1 MSKIVVAMSGGVDS
15 SVAAYL
21 LKEQGHN
28 VIGLTMDLFD
38 VPGGKGE
45 AAGAKGSRGWKA
57 GEDAARIAAG
67 LKVPHVV
74 VDLRTE
80 FARSVVEDFCGQYA
94 LGRTPNPCVR
104 CNEEIKFRALA
115 ERARKLGADL
125 IATGHYARVDHD
137 LLTGRWVLRKGVD
150 RTKDQSYFLYSLTQD
165 QLAGSLFPLGDLTK
179 AEVRRIAARLG
190 LAAADKPESQ
200 EICFIP
206 DNDYA
211 RFVSG
216 RCPETLAPGP
226 ILDVSGRILGT
237 HKGIVHYTVGQR
249 KGMGVAAKHPLY
261 VLAID
266 PVNRAVVVGPNEKL
280 YKKGLRVERLS
291 FVSIDGLDRSRE
303 LKVRIRYRHLEA
315 PAVVSPERGGLAR
328 VVFKEAQRAITPG
341 QSAVFYDGD
350 AVLGGGIIRESFD

>member
-28 VIGLTMDLFD
+28 VVGLTMDLFD
-38 VPGGKGE
+38 IPGGKCEGAE
-45 AAGAKGSRGWKA
+45 AKGCCGWKA
-57 GEDAARIAAG
+57 KEDAARVAAS
-67 LKVPHVV
+67 LKIPHFV
-74 VDLRTE
+74 VDLRKE
-80 FARSVVEDFCGQYA
+80 FSQAVVEDFCGEYA
-94 LGRTPNPCVR
+94 LGRTPNPCIR
-104 CNEEIKFRALA
+104 CNEQIKFRALVD
-115 ERARKLGADL
+115 RARNLGADV
-125 IATGHYARVDHD
+125 IATGHYARLDHD
-137 LLTGRWVLRKGVD
+137 LISNRWVLRKGVD
-150 RTKDQSYFLYSLTQD
+150 GAKDQSYFLYSLTQA
-165 QLAGSLFPLGDLTK
+165 QLAAALFPVGELTK
-179 AEVRRIAARLG
+179 TEVRRIASRLG
-190 LAAADKPESQ
+190 LAVAERPESQ
-200 EICFIP
+200 EICFVP

-237 HKGIVHYTVGQR
+237 HKGILHYTIGQR

-266 PVNRAVVVGPNEKL
+266 PVNRAVVVGPNNKL
-280 YKKGLRVERLS
+280 FKKGLLVEKLS
-291 FVSIDGLDRSRE
+291 FVAIKALESPLE
-303 LKVRIRYRHLEA
+303 LKVRLRYRHREA

-350 AVLGGGIIRESFD
+350 RVVGGGIIRESID